1 MDNPVAT
8 AWTQMSAIY
17 PGSDRR
23 RGFTLLELLVVLA
36 LVAAVAA
43 LALPALMNM
52 QASWARRI
60 AAENLN
66 DQLQSLGIRARDS
79 GREVEIGA
87 AGIDPP
93 EMLELPHGWVLTA
106 DPPVRYLANGV
117 CLGGELQV
125 LHEGVVREVI
135 LTPPFCNPQ
144 GLL

>member
-1 MDNPVAT
+1 MDNLAVM
-8 AWTQMSAIY
+8 AWMLMLAIY
-17 PGSDRR
+17 PNSDRR

-60 AAENLN
+60 AAEDLN
-66 DQLQSLGIRARDS
+66 GQLQSLGFRARAS
-79 GREVEIGA
+79 GREVEICA

-93 EMLELPHGWVLTA
+93 EMLEVPDGWVLTA
-106 DPPVRYLANGV
+106 DPPVRYLANGA
-117 CLGGELQV
+117 CLGGKLQV
-125 LHEGVVREVI
+125 LHEGVVREVT